1 MPPLADLQKGF
12 ASALLDAEVALPAGL
27 TGPAGASS
35 LKRFNVYR
43 NNVVVSLVEALKA
56 AYPATLRLVGE
67 DFFCAMAQ
75 VFASAHPP
83 QSPLM
88 IDYGAGFADFIAT
101 FAPAATLP
109 YLADVA
115 RIERAWLEAYH
126 AAEAQSLAARD
137 IATITGEMA
146 ADLVFQLHPSLRVV
160 HSLYP
165 ALTIWRLNVAAEPSA
180 ECVLDD
186 GAETALIVRPE
197 ADVEVRFLPPGGASF
212 LQALGEGCSLTEAAA
227 RVLEIEEFDLA
238 LNLKGLLEAGAFT
251 TFTISEK

>member
-1 MPPLADLQKGF
+1 MPSLVERQKGF
-12 ASALLDAEVALPAGL
+12 ARALLNAEVALPSGL
-27 TGPAGASS
+27 TASAAAPS

-43 NNVVVSLVEALKA
+43 NNVMVSLIDALKA

-88 IDYGAGFADFIAT
+88 IDYGAGFADFIAA

-126 AAEAQSLAARD
+126 AAEAQSLAAHD
-137 IATITGEMA
+137 IADITGEMA
-146 ADLVFQLHPSLRVV
+146 VDLVFQLHPSLRVV
-160 HSLYP
+160 ASPYP
-165 ALTIWRLNVAAEPSA
+165 ALTIWRLNVTARASS
-180 ECVLDD
+180 ECDLDD
-186 GAETALIVRPE
+186 GAEAALIVRPE

-212 LQALGEGCSLTEAAA
+212 IQALGEGRSLAKAAA
-227 RVLEIEEFDLA
+227 RALEIEEFDLA
-238 LNLKGLLEAGAFT
+238 RNLKGLLEAGAFT